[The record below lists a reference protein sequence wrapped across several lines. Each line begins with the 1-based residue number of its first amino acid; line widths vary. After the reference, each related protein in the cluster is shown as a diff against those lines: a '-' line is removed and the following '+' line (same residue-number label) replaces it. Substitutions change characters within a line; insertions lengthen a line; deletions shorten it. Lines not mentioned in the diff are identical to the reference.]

1 MLTVT
6 AIVAAAAVFI
16 VARFVFRMLAGI
28 VAALCAAAAGLI
40 LFPDLQAP
48 LLAWLLHGLASS
60 AGLS

>member
-1 MLTVT
+1 MLTIT
-6 AIVAAAAVFI
+6 AILVAAAVFI
-16 VARFVFRMLAGI
+16 VARFMFRMLAGI
-28 VAALCAAAAGLI
+28 VAALCAAAAGLF

>member
-6 AIVAAAAVFI
+6 AILVAAAVFI
-16 VARFVFRMLAGI
+16 VARIVFRMLAGI

-40 LFPDLQAP
+40 LFPELQAP
-48 LLAWLLHGLASS
+48 LLAWLLHGLAAS